1 MGVRAAAQEGWLLPV
16 SAVVAFIRS
25 AAIVPALAVGIALPL
40 EGAALAMRLRPLSI
54 TAPFEGALA
63 VATSVRY
70 VAIIGALALAGGAL
84 AGLLRVV
91 FLAGALPTLGA
102 RLAGDR
108 SPRCF
113 APGVAWG
120 LPRQLGTWILGALA
134 EVAAVGYLIAMLLGT
149 LQAGAGSLR
158 MVHPVLFAAL
168 GALGLTTG
176 LTGLVVA
183 RVLGDAA
190 AARAAI
196 LGEGPGE
203 AFAGAVRRYLARPG
217 GFTLGGLAFA
227 LATVAVGSIL
237 QPASAILGQL
247 AERLD
252 VALAVGPQLMLA
264 VLAALAGAAVEL
276 GWLGSV
282 SALACAEVDDGRP
295 STGPRVSA

>member
-168 GALGLTTG
+168 GAL
-176 LTGLVVA
+176 
-183 RVLGDAA
+183 A